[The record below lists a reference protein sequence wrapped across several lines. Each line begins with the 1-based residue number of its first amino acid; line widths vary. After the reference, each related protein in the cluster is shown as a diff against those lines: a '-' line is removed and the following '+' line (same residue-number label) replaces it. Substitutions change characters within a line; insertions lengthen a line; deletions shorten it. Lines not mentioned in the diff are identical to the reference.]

1 MKSVD
6 LTAQK
11 VISVR
16 DVEALA
22 RDGAKALETG
32 AGTLV
37 TPAARDLIRRMGMS
51 LESRNGHGAYAAV
64 VGNGGGHGS
73 GTWTGSGVS
82 AKAGSNG
89 SGAPAPGP
97 APAAPGAYGSGAPS
111 PSSGGPCQK
120 GESGDTCACSRKGVK
135 PGSDADRYFF
145 SEEAERAKAEICDVG
160 RKLWQRAYVDGNGG
174 NISYRIGEDRV
185 ICTPTLMSKGDLTPA
200 DLCLVDMKGN
210 QILGC
215 RQRTSEILMHLEIYK
230 AVPAAK
236 GVVHCHPPH
245 ATAYALTGMV
255 PPNCIIPECEVFVGK
270 IALVPYETPG
280 TQAFADLVTPYAPDH
295 NSILLGNHGIVTWGE
310 TVTRAEWFAEVL
322 DTYCNTI
329 IQASHLGAPISQF
342 PSEKA
347 ADLLAIKKRLGFP
360 DPRHDMKEC
369 QLCDLP
375 EPPGAIVRPPFP
387 PRQAAATDLGDD
399 VESIVQ
405 AVTDAVMKALDGPPR
420 T

>member
-16 DVEALA
+16 DIETAA
-22 RDGAKALETG
+22 RDGATALETG
-32 AGTLV
+32 TGTLV
-37 TPAARDLIRRMGMS
+37 TPAARDLLRKMGMS
-51 LESRNGHGAYAAV
+51 LESRNGHGTPSPTI
-64 VGNGGGHGS
+64 VGNGGGS
-73 GTWTGSGVS
+73 SSWTGSGT
-82 AKAGSNG
+82 NG
-89 SGAPAPGP
+89 TAARSYGASGGAAAAPAPS
-97 APAAPGAYGSGAPS
+97 GAYGAGAQAPQE
-111 PSSGGPCQK
+111 GPCQK
-120 GESGDTCACSRKGVK
+120 GGTGACACSSKGVK

-145 SEEAERAKAEICDVG
+145 SEEAERAKAEICAVG
-160 RKLWQRAYVDGNGG
+160 KKLWQRAYVDGNGG

-185 ICTPTLMSKGDLTPA
+185 ICTPTLLSKGDMTPA

-215 RQRTSEILMHLEIYK
+215 RPRTSEILMHLEIYR
-230 AVPAAK
+230 AVPEAK

-245 ATAYALTGMV
+245 ATAYAITGKV

-270 IALVPYETPG
+270 VALVPYETPG

-295 NSILLGNHGIVTWGE
+295 NSILLGNHGIVCWGDS
-310 TVTRAEWFAEVL
+310 VTRAEWFAEVL
-322 DTYCNTI
+322 DTYCNTL
-329 IQASHLGAPISQF
+329 IQASLLGAPVSQI
-342 PSEKA
+342 PNDKA
-347 ADLLAIKKRLGFP
+347 ADLIAIKKRLGLP

-375 EPPGAIVRPPFP
+375 EPQGAIVRPPFP
-387 PRQAAATDLGDD
+387 PRQEAATPLGD

-405 AVTDAVMKALDGPPR
+405 AVTDAVMKALDGPAR